1 MLKKIRIAIAA
12 VVFLLIMLL
21 FLDFTGTMHV
31 YLGWLAKIQFLPA
44 VIALN
49 FIVVVVLCILTVV
62 FGRIY
67 CSVICP
73 LGIMQDLLAKLN
85 RKKNRFSFSPAKSK
99 LRYVMLA
106 FLVMALLA
114 GFGSL
119 AGLIAPYSIFGRIA
133 QNLFQPI
140 YIGVNNLLAMAAE
153 HYESYTFYHQDV
165 WIRSMP
171 TFIIA
176 ALSFVIVAVLA
187 WTGGR
192 TYCNTIC
199 PVGTLLG
206 FLSRYSLMKVVIDTD
221 KCKNCKKCERNC
233 KCSCIDVENH
243 AIDYSRCVV
252 CGNCIEECKFG
263 AMKYAYNVKKK
274 EKDAHEQRNLD
285 SRRSFLV
292 GAGVAVTTAAL
303 AQDKKKVDGGLA
315 VIEDKVQP
323 KRNTPITPPGS
334 LSASNMQK
342 RCTACQLCVSECP
355 NDVLRPSTDLKTLMQ
370 PTMSYERGYCR
381 PECNRCSSVCPVGAI
396 KPITLADKSSIQIGH
411 AVWVKKNCVPVTEGV
426 ECGNCA
432 RHCPVGAIQMV
443 HPDGDTSKPMIPAV
457 NEAMCIGCGACENL
471 CPARPFSAI
480 YVEGHEV
487 HKFN

>member
-1 MLKKIRIAIAA
+1 
-12 VVFLLIMLL
+12 
-21 FLDFTGTMHV
+21 
-31 YLGWLAKIQFLPA
+31 
-44 VIALN
+44 
-49 FIVVVVLCILTVV
+49 
-62 FGRIY
+62 
-67 CSVICP
+67 
-73 LGIMQDLLAKLN
+73 
-85 RKKNRFSFSPAKSK
+85 
-99 LRYVMLA
+99 
-106 FLVMALLA
+106 
-114 GFGSL
+114 
-119 AGLIAPYSIFGRIA
+119 
-133 QNLFQPI
+133 
-140 YIGVNNLLAMAAE
+140 
-153 HYESYTFYHQDV
+153 
-165 WIRSMP
+165 
-171 TFIIA
+171 
-176 ALSFVIVAVLA
+176 
-187 WTGGR
+187 
-192 TYCNTIC
+192 
-199 PVGTLLG
+199 
-206 FLSRYSLMKVVIDTD
+206 
-221 KCKNCKKCERNC
+221 
-233 KCSCIDVENH
+233 
-243 AIDYSRCVV
+243 
-252 CGNCIEECKFG
+252 
-263 AMKYAYNVKKK
+263 MKYAYNVKKK

-323 KRNTPITPPGS
+323 KHNTPITPPGS

-443 HPDGDTSKPMIPAV
+443 HPDGDPSKPMIPAV